1 MIQHFIVSCLYRYDS
16 AMQTFWVYFFFF
28 FFVDAEVFFR
38 ARQSRTVLLE
48 KGNEDFNQVPTTFRL
63 LNFCVIVSQSI
74 PDCNFLQWASP

>member
-1 MIQHFIVSCLYRYDS
+1 MIQHFLVSCLYRYDS

-38 ARQSRTVLLE
+38 ARQSRTLLLD

-63 LNFCVIVSQSI
+63 LNVCVIVSQSI
-74 PDCNFLQWASP
+74 PD